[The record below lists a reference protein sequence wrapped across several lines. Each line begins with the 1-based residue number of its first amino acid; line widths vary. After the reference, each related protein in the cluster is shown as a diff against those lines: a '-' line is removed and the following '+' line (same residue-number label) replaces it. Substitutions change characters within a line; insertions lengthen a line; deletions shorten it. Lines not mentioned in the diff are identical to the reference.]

1 MTKEETIISNLY
13 EAKKVDLASHKVDL
27 ALIDD
32 VKKAYAE
39 AINARKK
46 SLDAYLNVQK
56 QVQAGIKLLTELK
69 TSNEQFIPVVER
81 FESAAKGLGIDV
93 PKEILDQKKN
103 IQDGLK
109 GNLLNYTKTLQSIK
123 F

>member
-1 MTKEETIISNLY
+1 MTKEQKIISNLY
-13 EAKKVDLASHKVDL
+13 EAKKLDLASHKVDL

>member
-13 EAKKVDLASHKVDL
+13 EAKKLDLASHKVDL